1 MNMKKLLSLFVFAG
15 FAIGAIAQCSP
26 MGFDFGAAPYGI
38 YPDTSVGLN
47 TGIINVP
54 YEQVLYI
61 KVPTQA
67 SDIPAE
73 FIPPTIDPS
82 LLALATIDYIQIDSV
97 NVMINGVQSP
107 MQALMGNGYNLYC
120 SASNCQ
126 NAGGDQ
132 NCVSMT
138 GTPLMI
144 GDFDLVILASGQA
157 TATVFGFPVP
167 QSVPQ
172 FPITGYRI
180 HVSLDAGVT
189 VEAPAQFEVGFA
201 SPNPAK
207 DVVVLPYAM
216 ASKGDAHIM
225 VTGMLGN
232 TMMDRMVDSKKGD
245 NQYSLDVANWEEG
258 VYLYSIDN
266 GKNKVTR
273 RLIVQH

>member
-1 MNMKKLLSLFVFAG
+1 MKKLLSLFVLAG
-15 FAIGAIAQCSP
+15 LSFSAMSQCAP
-26 MGFDFGAAPYGI
+26 MGYDFGAAPYGI

-54 YEQVLYI
+54 YEQVMYI
-61 KVPTQA
+61 KVPVQA
-67 SDIPAE
+67 SEIPAE
-73 FIPPTIDPS
+73 FIPSTIDPA
-82 LLALATIDYIQIDSV
+82 LLALATIDYIQIDSI

-107 MQALMGNGYNLYC
+107 MQALMGNGYALYC
-120 SASNCQ
+120 SAANCQ

-132 NCVSMT
+132 NCVSVT
-138 GTPLMI
+138 GTPNMV

-167 QSVPQ
+167 QTVPQ
-172 FPITGYRI
+172 FPITGYKI

-189 VEAPAQFEVGFA
+189 IEAPARFEVGYA

-207 DVVVLPYAM
+207 SQVNLPFAM
-216 ASKGDAHIM
+216 ANKGEARIV
-225 VTGMLGN
+225 VTGLLGN
-232 TMMDRMVDSKKGD
+232 TMIDKMVDAKKGD
-245 NQYSLDVANWEEG
+245 NVYNLDVANWEEG

-273 RLIVQH
+273 RLVVQH